1 VKNEKT
7 NISEEAQTE
16 TETEIGVAIVG
27 QEVGT
32 ESAADHAQTPKAEV
46 EEIIEEIEEIE
57 TGMIGKSGTARY
69 RSCILMRYLSR
80 IDLTS
85 FQRQLIERFM

>member
-1 VKNEKT
+1 MKNEKT

-32 ESAADHAQTPKAEV
+32 ESAAEV

>member
-32 ESAADHAQTPKAEV
+32 ESAAEV